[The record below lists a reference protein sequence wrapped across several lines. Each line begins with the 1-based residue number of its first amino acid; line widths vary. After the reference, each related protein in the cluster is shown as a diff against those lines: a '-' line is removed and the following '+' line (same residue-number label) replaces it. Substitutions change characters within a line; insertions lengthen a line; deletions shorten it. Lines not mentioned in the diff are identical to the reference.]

1 MSAQND
7 PSYNLLI
14 LPNPKICRDPVDK
27 ETDFEQKKRNRSF
40 SSSTLALG
48 APLLPD

>member
-27 ETDFEQKKRNRSF
+27 ETDFEQKKKETDRFHRVH
-40 SSSTLALG
+40 LH
-48 APLLPD
+48 